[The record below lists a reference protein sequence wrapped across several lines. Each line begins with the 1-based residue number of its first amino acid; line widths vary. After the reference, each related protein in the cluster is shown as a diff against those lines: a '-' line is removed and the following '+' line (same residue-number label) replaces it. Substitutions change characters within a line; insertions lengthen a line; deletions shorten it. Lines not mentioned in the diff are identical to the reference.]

1 MPFWYAPYFY
11 SLDHYSQLQKT
22 FPENTSAGFQNS
34 KINWEQDGVICR
46 GDSGWDGYSD
56 IEGKV

>member
-1 MPFWYAPYFY
+1 MPFGYAPYFY

-34 KINWEQDGVICR
+34 NCSRQEDQLR
-46 GDSGWDGYSD
+46 TGWCHLQG
-56 IEGKV
+56 